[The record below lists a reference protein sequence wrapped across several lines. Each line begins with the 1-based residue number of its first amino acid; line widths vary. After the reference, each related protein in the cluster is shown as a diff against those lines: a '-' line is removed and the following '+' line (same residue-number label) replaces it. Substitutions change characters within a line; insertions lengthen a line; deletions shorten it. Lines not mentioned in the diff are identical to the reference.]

1 MEDIAYVNIN
11 STSTDEEKINA
22 VIDFLS
28 KSNAGYS
35 LLYDKLFIPV
45 GKEILFNEKLKATG
59 LVTTSHGHTQD
70 RPFFH
75 LNEEGRIMIAEY
87 DNFIN
92 YHKIKTIQ
100 TQKELNAIQEKEN
113 LELQK
118 LRSENMLLTDQLT
131 DFPKVKSDRKALFI
145 IAMIE
150 LLVII
155 VGLILQLKGK
165 S

>member
-1 MEDIAYVNIN
+1 MEDIAYLNIN
-11 STSTDEEKINA
+11 STSTDEQKINA

-87 DNFIN
+87 NNFIN

-113 LELQK
+113 L
-118 LRSENMLLTDQLT
+118 
-131 DFPKVKSDRKALFI
+131 
-145 IAMIE
+145 
-150 LLVII
+150 
-155 VGLILQLKGK
+155 
-165 S
+165 